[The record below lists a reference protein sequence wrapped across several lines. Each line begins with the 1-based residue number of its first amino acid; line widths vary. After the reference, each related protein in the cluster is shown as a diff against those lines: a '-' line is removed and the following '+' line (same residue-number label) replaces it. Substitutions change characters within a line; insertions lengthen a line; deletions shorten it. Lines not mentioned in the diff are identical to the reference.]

1 MLWELLVVR
10 PGAPG
15 LFIPMGAQWCRDPL
29 RGAMD
34 VPSRSGSAAPSRKV
48 GSTPGCDIAPP
59 RRSLACDIISREAF

>member
-34 VPSRSGSAAPSRKV
+34 VPSRSGGAAGIIRNPTCNV
-48 GSTPGCDIAPP
+48 GTKGY
-59 RRSLACDIISREAF
+59 LWQ